1 MRSYLVSEL
10 VSHDLEDSSCYE
22 PRIVFK
28 TKSQAEKWVRNQERQ
43 NDFFIEQIEVEGF

>member
-10 VSHDLEDSSCYE
+10 VFHGQEDSSCYE

-28 TKSQAEKWVRNQERQ
+28 SKNQAEKWVSNQERQ
-43 NDFFIEQIEVEGF
+43 NDFFIEQIETEGF